1 MLRVKGLLH
10 YGLQVPSPDK
20 GANFYSAFGLE
31 TLERD
36 NAIVVRCDGREQDQT
51 VLLEGRVKRLHHV
64 AFAVEP
70 DSLPEWQRY
79 LEGLGLKLLDAPIEV
94 QGGLWF
100 RDHEDN
106 LVNLRD
112 EGIARWRE
120 FATTDAQDANVG
132 DRVRRI
138 DQARW
143 LNADEKP
150 RPQRLGH
157 MLIFSSDLAASEAFY
172 TRTLGLRLSDRIRGI
187 ATFMNSGP
195 GDHHVFG
202 FVPAAH
208 PGLHHSS
215 WMVADIDQ
223 IAMGARNMAAAG
235 YTKGWGLGRHTL
247 GSNLFHYIQDP
258 WGSWIEYSGDMDCI
272 TEDWKPN
279 DWDCPPAV
287 WCPEMPADFIT
298 NQEEKPA

>member
-1 MLRVKGLLH
+1 MTLNLRADLT
-10 YGLQVPSPDK
+10 YDFASPC
-20 GANFYSAFGLE
+20 E
-31 TLERD
+31 TLLLIE
-36 NAIVVRCDGREQDQT
+36 AAHGPDQT
-51 VLLEGRVKRLHHV
+51 VLTEGPVKRLDHV

-70 DSLPEWQRY
+70 DSLPDWQRH
-79 LEGLGLKLLDAPIEV
+79 LEGLGLKLLDGPAEV
-94 QGGLWF
+94 PGGLWL

-106 LVNLRD
+106 LINLRD
-112 EGIARWRE
+112 EGIVPWRE
-120 FATTDAQDANVG
+120 FGTTDAQDANVG

-143 LNADEKP
+143 LTADEQP

-157 MLIFSSDLAASEAFY
+157 MLIFSTDPAASEVFY
-172 TRTLGLRLSDRIRGI
+172 TRTLGLRLSDRIRNGPV
-187 ATFMNSGP
+187 FMNSGP

-202 FVPAAH
+202 FVPGTH

-215 WMVADIDQ
+215 WMVAGIDQ
-223 IAMGARNMAAAG
+223 IAMGARTMAEAG

-279 DWDCPPAV
+279 DWDIPAAV
-287 WCPEMPADFIT
+287 WGPGEPPADFIT